1 MMILEPQRVAM
12 LRQREAPDAA
22 EIASRAKI
30 CTRLFLDGC
39 RI

>member
-12 LRQREAPDAA
+12 LRQREAPDTA